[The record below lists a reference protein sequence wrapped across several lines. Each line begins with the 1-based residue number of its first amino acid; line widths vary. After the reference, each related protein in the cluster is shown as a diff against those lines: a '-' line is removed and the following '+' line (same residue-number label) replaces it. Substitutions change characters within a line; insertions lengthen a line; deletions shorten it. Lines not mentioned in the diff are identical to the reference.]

1 MKIRKL
7 IFALLLLLPV
17 SAFSENVTL
26 QFFTS
31 RGEILEK
38 EVNASIRL
46 LMITEAFIP
55 RSTVDEEVFIVD
67 VSGFDQLKDL
77 QILNVNA
84 LNNLSNFNFIGDIE
98 NLRELYIHFCFV
110 DSIKFLEKMK
120 KLEIAEISMYV
131 MEDKK
136 EQFISEQVDL
146 SNAIS
151 LARINFHASVMSK
164 EEDLLNF
171 NNIPNLINVQ
181 NQPVLDIGSC
191 GIETIGPEQR
201 VQLKQYSQIYLWPN
215 PIIRDELQ
223 IEALKDLNIVLK

>member
-17 SAFSENVTL
+17 SAFSENVIL

-38 EVNASIRL
+38 EVNASTRL

-120 KLEIAEISMYV
+120 KLEIA
-131 MEDKK
+131 
-136 EQFISEQVDL
+136 
-146 SNAIS
+146 
-151 LARINFHASVMSK
+151 
-164 EEDLLNF
+164 
-171 NNIPNLINVQ
+171 
-181 NQPVLDIGSC
+181 
-191 GIETIGPEQR
+191 
-201 VQLKQYSQIYLWPN
+201 
-215 PIIRDELQ
+215 
-223 IEALKDLNIVLK
+223 

>member
-77 QILNVNA
+77 QI
-84 LNNLSNFNFIGDIE
+84 
-98 NLRELYIHFCFV
+98 
-110 DSIKFLEKMK
+110 
-120 KLEIAEISMYV
+120 
-131 MEDKK
+131 
-136 EQFISEQVDL
+136 
-146 SNAIS
+146 
-151 LARINFHASVMSK
+151 
-164 EEDLLNF
+164 
-171 NNIPNLINVQ
+171 
-181 NQPVLDIGSC
+181 
-191 GIETIGPEQR
+191 
-201 VQLKQYSQIYLWPN
+201 
-215 PIIRDELQ
+215 
-223 IEALKDLNIVLK
+223 